1 MSNTT
6 VTQDIMRLEALK
18 LAVHSASSSTGIL
31 ENADKYYEWLIKAPE
46 LKKSTRKS
54 SVK

>member
-6 VTQDIMRLEALK
+6 DKQDFMRLEALK

-46 LKKSTRKS
+46 PKKSTRKT